1 MEDGIM
7 IFLQT
12 VCLLFG
18 LLMMYVVRI
27 HRLKQHLPTFEARA
41 WLVVWV
47 VFIFLAIFPQTV
59 GGLAQ
64 TLNISR
70 VFDLL
75 VIIAFMVLTYL
86 TFTNRITYRKLE
98 KKFED
103 IIRKKALDEKK

>member
-1 MEDGIM
+1 M

-27 HRLKQHLPTFEARA
+27 HYRKQHIQAFEFYS

-47 VFIFLAIFPQTV
+47 IFIFLAIFPQTV
-59 GGLAQ
+59 AGLAQ
-64 TLNISR
+64 TLRISR

-75 VIIAFMVLTYL
+75 VIIAFMVLTYITL
-86 TFTNRITYRKLE
+86 SNRITYTKLE
-98 KKFED
+98 KKTGTN
-103 IIRKKALDEKK
+103 RS